1 MLLGV
6 TVPICEPLSVVVPPP
21 GAVTMTLSP
30 FLKLA
35 PLMVTGV
42 GVLPVEGLAGLIPEI
57 EGGALTVTA
66 ICDWYPFRSSNNLIV
81 ALPGRDVFKR
91 KNSTGLRG
99 SNVTSGVAGEAMV
112 GLSESR

>member
-6 TVPICEPLSVVVPPP
+6 TVTICDPLSVVVPPP

-35 PLMVTGV
+35 PFTVTAV
-42 GVLPVEGLAGLIPEI
+42 GVLPTAGLAGVIPEI
-57 EGGALTVTA
+57 EGGAVTVTG
-66 ICDWYPFRSSNNLIV
+66 IWDWYPFRSSNNLIV

-91 KNSTGLRG
+91 KNTKGLRG
-99 SNVTSGVAGEAMV
+99 SNV
-112 GLSESR
+112 